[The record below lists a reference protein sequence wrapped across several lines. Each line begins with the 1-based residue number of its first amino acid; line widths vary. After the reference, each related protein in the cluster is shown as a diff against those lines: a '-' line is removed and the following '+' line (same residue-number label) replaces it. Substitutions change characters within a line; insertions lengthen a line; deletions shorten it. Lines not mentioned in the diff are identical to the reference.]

1 MIDGSTPVWQ
11 LNVFQLTELIQSII
25 AVPTEAKKVVDDP
38 YLNSKE
44 AKEYLKVS
52 KSTLVLWKTRNY
64 LKSEKF
70 GGVLRFRKSELD
82 KVLNQEA

>member
-11 LNVFQLTELIQSII
+11 LTVTQLTELIQSII

-52 KSTLVLWKTRNY
+52 ISTILRWKKEKY
-64 LKSEKF
+64 LKAEKF
-70 GGVLRFRKSELD
+70 GGILRFRKSECD
-82 KVLNQEA
+82 KILNQEA